1 MPGKHGPASD
11 MNGDIVADHAL
22 RCAKDD
28 DRSCL
33 PREKT
38 QPRMLHG
45 AVGVRPGQFPSSRFA
60 ALGPTRE
67 TQHGAAAVF
76 GSQGEDGHNRAT
88 ARRPPS
94 RARRA
99 NAQVQSGCV
108 AGALGFLLFYTARVT
123 SGLTGRPS
131 RWQFYPNHQT
141 LQGEKSR
148 RSTRARTGCQPFF
161 EIRERDEASTPAT
174 SAYGAAAAALPAAS
188 RISKAQTYPT
198 AMPSLPHFCVCL
210 KNLKSGGG

>member
-94 RARRA
+94 RALTA
-99 NAQVQSGCV
+99 PTI
-108 AGALGFLLFYTARVT
+108 ALRSSVSTVSQTL
-123 SGLTGRPS
+123 PS
-131 RWQFYPNHQT
+131 RGQAGPCRLERSLIALIEDSQQRNAYTRPPPTFCRIADF
-141 LQGEKSR
+141 KSANL
-148 RSTRARTGCQPFF
+148 SDA
-161 EIRERDEASTPAT
+161 
-174 SAYGAAAAALPAAS
+174 
-188 RISKAQTYPT
+188 